1 VRGTASAAQQGQKKL
16 SFTKKVK
23 AAVAKIGTG
32 QETRVEINLGNHTIM
47 KGYISEAK
55 EDEFMLVDPKRS
67 VTVTVPY
74 SQVKVIRGNNTR
86 TDTRVSVSNHKPSP
100 GLFLVIGGMTVVVII
115 LARALSAPN

>member
-55 EDEFMLVDPKRS
+55 EDEFMLVDPKRG